1 MNGMIRYQKN
11 KRPRQFIDVMS
22 WIKVLLLIATQFQ
35 QIEVLLCQKE
45 AIQKPKISI
54 LSRHREHTQPIG
66 KTVVS
71 TVPSSVENI
80 LLTSISL

>member
-1 MNGMIRYQKN
+1 MIRYQKN
-11 KRPRQFIDVMS
+11 RRPRQSIDAMP
-22 WIKVLLLIATQFQ
+22 WIIKIHLLIAAQFQ
-35 QIEVLLCQKE
+35 QIGVLLCQKE
-45 AIQKPKISI
+45 ASQKPEISV
-54 LSRHREHTQPIG
+54 LNRHREHTQPTG